1 MFFRFLVYNKFKLK
15 NWKKLNTKQRV
26 AVCQKIERIEAK
38 RLRRPVYKVVIRD
51 LQKGVGGTCVSSEK
65 EILLMTNY
73 FIKDERRFDLLSTLF
88 HEGRH
93 AYQFDEIAEKR
104 KHCILS
110 RRYWWKR
117 NMQGYIN
124 IAESG
129 DKISFYSM
137 QPVERDAEEYACRRL
152 RRFNFRYRKELD
164 YWTTLNREKGDLKK
178 DVILA
183 KKELGAFYRIK
194 IAWKNRQERKKN
206 RKKK

>member
-1 MFFRFLVYNKFKLK
+1 MFLRFLVYNKFKLK
-15 NWKKLNTKQRV
+15 KWKKLNTKERL
-26 AVCQKIERIEAK
+26 AVCQRLENIQAK
-38 RLRRPVYKVVIRD
+38 KLHRPRYKVVIRD
-51 LQKGVGGTCVSSEK
+51 LEKGVGGTCVSKNK
-65 EILLMTNY
+65 EILLMTRY
-73 FIKDERRFDLLSTLF
+73 FLSDEKRFDLMSTLF

-93 AYQFDEIAEKR
+93 AYQFDEIAEKK

-110 RRYWWKR
+110 KRYWWKK

-137 QPVERDAEEYACRRL
+137 QPVERDAEEYSCRRL
-152 RRFNFRYRKELD
+152 KRFRFRYRKEKD
-164 YWTTLNREKGDLKK
+164 FWTTLGREQADLKK

-183 KKELGAFYRIK
+183 RKELGPFYRLK
-194 IAWKNRQERKKN
+194 VAWKNRQERKKD